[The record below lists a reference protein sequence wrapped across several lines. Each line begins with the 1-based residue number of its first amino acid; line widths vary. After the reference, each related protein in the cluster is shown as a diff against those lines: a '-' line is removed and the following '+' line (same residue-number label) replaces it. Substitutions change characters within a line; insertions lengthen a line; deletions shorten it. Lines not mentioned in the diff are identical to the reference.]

1 MMLKIKYSNS
11 DKYID
16 ISGYTEYG
24 HIVTLYY
31 ETTEENLSGF
41 MIYDDDGNI
50 IKDCSDFTHRY
61 DVLEN
66 ESNEI
71 SYSNDENVVQTE
83 KLVRGNAVESVNPM
97 TNEELTECVA
107 DLMYE
112 VSLAQL
118 GMTGGE

>member
-1 MMLKIKYSNS
+1 MLKIKYSNS